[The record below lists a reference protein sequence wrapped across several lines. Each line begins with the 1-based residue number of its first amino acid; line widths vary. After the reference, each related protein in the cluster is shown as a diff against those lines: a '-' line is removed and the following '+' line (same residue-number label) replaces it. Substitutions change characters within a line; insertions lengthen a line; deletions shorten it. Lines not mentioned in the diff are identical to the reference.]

1 MILYTHVICVGGL
14 MMKTHKVI
22 LASSVLL
29 VLFTLIG
36 INIYQSLSEAEET
49 ITELNADKEIRD
61 ELYIDAK
68 QVFEMLEQARNEQR
82 ELTIG
87 EKQLVT
93 EFDTKYDRDTV
104 ELTHT
109 ETMIVLQLLLMSR
122 ETAPTSKLASE
133 QNRYEEY
140 KGYLLEYVEFD

>member
-1 MILYTHVICVGGL
+1 
-14 MMKTHKVI
+14 MMRKTHKVI

-49 ITELNADKEIRD
+49 ITELNADMEIRD